1 MVLNVSSRGL
11 TKKLEAAFHHWDKRS
26 RVAEYKQPMPEVEA
40 RQLAALSVAISREA
54 GAHGT
59 AVAEEV
65 GRRLNW
71 QVYDHQL
78 LEAVAQDMGV
88 RTKLLESIDEKR
100 TAWLLEDFEQAFAV
114 PMVSE
119 PAYVHH
125 LVRTML
131 ALRAHGECV
140 IVGRGAAQVLSGP
153 DTLRV
158 RLVAPLKARIEAIC
172 TDRGLPP
179 EKAKKLLH
187 DTDQQHAAFIQE
199 HFQKDPAE
207 LNQYDLVLNT
217 NRFGIAQCAGIIVEG
232 VHALQS
238 RRSR

>member
-1 MVLNVSSRGL
+1 MLDVSSRGL
-11 TKKLEAAFHHWDKRS
+11 TKKLEAAFRHWDERRGAEEAQPQSKAQSKR
-26 RVAEYKQPMPEVEA
+26 PG
-40 RQLAALSVAISREA
+40 ALCVAISREA

-78 LEAVAQDMGV
+78 LEVVAQDMGV

-131 ALRAHGECV
+131 ALGAHGECV

-153 DTLRV
+153 HTLRV
-158 RLVAPLKARIEAIC
+158 RLVAPVNARLQAIRE
-172 TDRGLPP
+172 DRSLQLDQ
-179 EKAKKLLH
+179 AKTLLR
-187 DTDQQHAAFIQE
+187 DLDQQHAAFVQD
-199 HFQKDPAE
+199 HFQKDPAD
-207 LNQYDLVLNT
+207 LSQYDLVLNT
-217 NRFGIAQCAGIIVEG
+217 DRFGIAHCAGIIVEG
-232 VHALQS
+232 VNALQS
-238 RRSR
+238 RSP

>member
-1 MVLNVSSRGL
+1 MLDVSSRGL
-11 TKKLEAAFHHWDKRS
+11 TKKLDAAYRHWDKR
-26 RVAEYKQPMPEVEA
+26 RHAADARPQPEA
-40 RQLAALSVAISREA
+40 QSKRPGSACVAISREA

-78 LEAVAQDMGV
+78 LEVVAQDMGV

-100 TAWLLEDFEQAFAV
+100 TAWLLEDFEQALAV

-131 ALRAHGECV
+131 ALGAHGECV

-153 DTLRV
+153 HTLRV
-158 RLVAPLKARIEAIC
+158 RLVAPVHARVQAISEGRSLQP
-172 TDRGLPP
+172 D
-179 EKAKKLLH
+179 KAKTLLREL
-187 DTDQQHAAFIQE
+187 DQQHSAFIQD
-199 HFQKDPAE
+199 HFQKDPADP
-207 LNQYDLVLNT
+207 NQYDLVLNT
-217 NRFGIAQCAGIIVEG
+217 DRFGITHCAGIIVEG
-232 VHALQS
+232 VKALQS
-238 RRSR
+238 RCP